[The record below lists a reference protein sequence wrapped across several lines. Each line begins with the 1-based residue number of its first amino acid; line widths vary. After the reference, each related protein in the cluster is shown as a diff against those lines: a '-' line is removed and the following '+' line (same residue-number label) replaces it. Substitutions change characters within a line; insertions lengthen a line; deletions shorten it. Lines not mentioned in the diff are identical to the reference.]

1 MAGIS
6 KTGRAELASVTAGG
20 RRLVSVT
27 DVAAA
32 LDVDRKTAAKKL
44 ARWTEQGWMRRVR
57 RGLYIPVPLDA
68 ENPAAWSEDPLVL
81 AEAVWAPCYFSG
93 WTTANHWGL
102 TEQIFQSTVLK
113 TANRV
118 RFAHERLLN
127 YDYLLA
133 HAPESAMRW
142 GMKHVWRGER
152 RVRMADPARTVIDIL
167 DDPRLGAG
175 IRHCAEILEEYLED
189 HPWDTLVEY
198 GDRLGNR
205 TVFKRL
211 GYLVE
216 ATGLEIDALLRQCE
230 ARVSAGIS
238 LLDPGSPAGGR
249 RVARWHLRA
258 NVEVAPRGPS

>member
-1 MAGIS
+1 MA
-6 KTGRAELASVTAGG
+6 AGG

-32 LDVDRKTAAKKL
+32 LEVDRRTAAKKL
-44 ARWTEQGWMRRVR
+44 ARWTDQGWMRRVR

-81 AEAVWAPCYFSG
+81 ADAVWTPCYFSG
-93 WTTANHWGL
+93 WTAANHWGL

-113 TANRV
+113 TASRV
-118 RFAHERLLN
+118 RSTNDRLLN
-127 YDYLLA
+127 YDYVLA
-133 HAPESAMRW
+133 HVPESAMTW

-152 RVRMADPARTVIDIL
+152 RVQMADPARTVIDIL
-167 DDPRLGAG
+167 DDPALGAG
-175 IRHCAEILEEYLED
+175 IRHGAEILEQYLQD
-189 HPWDTLVEY
+189 HPWEMLIEH

-216 ATGLEIDALLRQCE
+216 ATGLEVGPLLKRCE
-230 ARVSAGIS
+230 ARVSAGFS

-249 RVARWHLRA
+249 RVRRWHLHA